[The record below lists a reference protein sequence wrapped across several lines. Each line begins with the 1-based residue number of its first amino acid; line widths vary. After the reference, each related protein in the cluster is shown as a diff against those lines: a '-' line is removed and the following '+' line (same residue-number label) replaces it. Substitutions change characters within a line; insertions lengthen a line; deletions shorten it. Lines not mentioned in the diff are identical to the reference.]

1 MAKVWV
7 YSSQALKNR
16 SVLLRH
22 VIDHGHVGV
31 LEHLI
36 GFVVEQGGLD
46 EVKSSLILY
55 YGLL

>member
-7 YSSQALKNR
+7 YSSQALTNL
-16 SVLLRH
+16 SDLLRH

-36 GFVVEQGGLD
+36 GFVVEQGD
-46 EVKSSLILY
+46 
-55 YGLL
+55 